1 VQDIN
6 VPFGSVRF
14 GSVQFHTVRFRS
26 SVPICTMA
34 IINDENDNRRNE
46 SVRGFS
52 LTWNSQTNTSKRTVA
67 TANAMASVKDENH
80 QQHSNRRKKARWTKK
95 HNKIAGL
102 PEISTNAHKS
112 IHPSVAKGM
121 TFGSSPSDMGLD
133 VYTSEHG
140 LVHWAEPLGC
150 IFSVVVIPRHKTL
163 ERVNSKNTALVVNA
177 LNKLQKT
184 ERSCKRSGT
193 KTGISTSKACY
204 AIVGN
209 KVHRGGRGFLHDKLS
224 AVDPRA
230 SDTLRKFAQRM
241 EHVTTEFIPSC
252 WLAAITKANTL
263 SAWPAVG
270 RSKFVAAMASSVDY
284 SAPAH
289 VDDDYLFSI
298 HQLNV
303 DGCLASNEIVQC
315 FCFPTY
321 GFAIGLRPGDIIL
334 FNPHVYHCLS
344 EKTAPYAENDTHVTT
359 FYIKT
364 AHVGK
369 NDNSLPLTEKENY
382 FYDMTFGGTMDS

>member
-1 VQDIN
+1 
-6 VPFGSVRF
+6 
-14 GSVQFHTVRFRS
+14 
-26 SVPICTMA
+26 M
-34 IINDENDNRRNE
+34 
-46 SVRGFS
+46 
-52 LTWNSQTNTSKRTVA
+52 
-67 TANAMASVKDENH
+67 ANAMASVNDKNH
-80 QQHSNRRKKARWTKK
+80 QQNRRKKVRWTKK
-95 HNKIAGL
+95 RDKIAGL
-102 PEISTNAHKS
+102 PEISTNVDKS
-112 IHPSVAKGM
+112 TDPSIAKGM
-121 TFGSSPSDMGLD
+121 TFGSSPADMGLD
-133 VYTSEHG
+133 VYTSDKG
-140 LVHWAEPLGC
+140 LVHWTEPLRC
-150 IFSVVVIPRHKTL
+150 IFSVVVIPRHNTM
-163 ERVNSKNTALVVNA
+163 ETVNSKNTALVINA

-184 ERSCKRSGT
+184 ERSCKRSTT
-193 KTGISTSKACY
+193 KTGVSTSKASY
-204 AIVGN
+204 AIVGS

-224 AVDPRA
+224 TVDPRA
-230 SDTLRKFAQRM
+230 SNTLRKFAQRM
-241 EHVTTEFIPSC
+241 EHVATEFIPSS

-263 SAWPAVG
+263 SAWPTVG

-303 DGCLASNEIVQC
+303 DGCIADNKIVQC

-344 EKTAPYAENDTHVTT
+344 EKTTPYAEKDVHVTT
-359 FYIKT
+359 FYVKT

-382 FYDMTFGGTMDS
+382 FYNMTFT